1 MCVLSRKTFIDKG
14 IIDLRNILL
23 NGRDE
28 IENG

>member
-1 MCVLSRKTFIDKG
+1 MCVLSRKTFIDKS
-14 IIDLRNILL
+14 IIDLSNILF